1 MILSIFPAGAPKPL
15 LGIEK
20 PRIEQRGSRTLL
32 YWTVGGDT
40 SNVAAYK
47 IELRSDS
54 ERDWRQY
61 GGFVPHSPSEIH
73 FRQELPSLATHKH
86 YYARVSATDTSRR
99 VLATSEVTS
108 FTVQCQAPSV
118 VPQNLRLEPV
128 ADGIRL
134 SWTWTGQESPECEPY
149 FLITGY
155 QNGGPFSERVSGQLR
170 EFTFQNAIGG
180 EWHVEMRAGNRVG
193 TGPSSSP
200 ANLHNVPIVLRE
212 CWIMV
217 SFPRSLFFPVSS
229 IVPIPVSKGVR
240 VRVPRSICDP
250 RTDFWCRPPGESDD
264 VAVPRHPD
272 EGLLRVLCRLYLA
285 PLCKRLTLCPSVFL
299 KSFW

>member
-1 MILSIFPAGAPKPL
+1 MSPF
-15 LGIEK
+15 
-20 PRIEQRGSRTLL
+20 Q
-32 YWTVGGDT
+32 
-40 SNVAAYK
+40 

-108 FTVQCQAPSV
+108 FTVQCQVYTTTSANTNSEPVAVLNVNYQAGIHSLLSAPSV

-200 ANLHNVPIVLRE
+200 ANLHNVPIV
-212 CWIMV
+212 
-217 SFPRSLFFPVSS
+217 
-229 IVPIPVSKGVR
+229 SKGVR